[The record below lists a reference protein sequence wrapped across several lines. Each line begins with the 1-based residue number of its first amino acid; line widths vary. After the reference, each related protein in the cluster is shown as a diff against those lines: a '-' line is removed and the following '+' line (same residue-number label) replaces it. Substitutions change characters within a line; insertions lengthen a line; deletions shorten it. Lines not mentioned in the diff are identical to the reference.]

1 MGVLYPPDSDQQAR
15 SASRRRRRAAAEK
28 SWLAGRPERRA
39 EGAGVL
45 EQRERRIRELAYLKA
60 QGRGFSPGQEDQDWL
75 DAEQEVDRASRS
87 LPRS

>member
-28 SWLAGRPERRA
+28 SWLAGRSERRA

-45 EQRERRIRELAYLKA
+45 EQRERRIRELAYFKA
-60 QGRGFSPGQEDQDWL
+60 QRRGFSPGQEDQDWL